1 MNISQRIENLP
12 VKKFHYILLFSAGL
26 GWMFDSMDTGII
38 SFVLPVLMNTWGL
51 TPEQVGNIGSV
62 GLLGMAIGAIL
73 AGSVADSIGRK
84 KVFAFTLVLYS
95 LATGL
100 CGIAWS
106 YSSLLFFRFLV
117 GFGLGGQLPV
127 AVTLVSE
134 FTPAKHRGKFLVLL
148 ESFWA
153 IGWLLAAIIAYLI
166 IPKYGWHIAF
176 FIGAIP
182 ALYVFYLWKYIPES
196 PRFLEEN
203 GRIQEAE
210 AVYSLVAGEEV
221 GDEYK
226 VVPREQVKSNPNN
239 GGQAPRTK
247 LVSRVTV
254 AELFSKKFLRRT
266 VFLWL
271 LWFGIVYSYYGI
283 FTWLPSILAM
293 KGFSLTKSFSYV
305 IVMTLAQIPGY
316 FSAAFLVDRIGRKPT
331 LTAFVLGTAI
341 SAYLFGQG
349 NSAAM
354 ILLFGSFMSFFNLG
368 AWGIL
373 YTYTPEL
380 YPTRARGTGAGWA
393 AGFGRI
399 GGILAPMVVGRMLG
413 AHMAT
418 ETVFLMFTG
427 VLILVVF
434 NVLILGVETKGR
446 PMDEVEAA

>member
-1 MNISQRIENLP
+1 MSISQRIENLP
-12 VKKFHYILLFSAGL
+12 VKRFHYILLLSAGL

-38 SFVLPVLMNTWGL
+38 SFVLPVLMKTWGL
-51 TPEQVGNIGSV
+51 TPEQVGNIGSI
-62 GLLGMAIGAIL
+62 GLVGMALGAIIG
-73 AGSVADSIGRK
+73 GSIADRVGRK
-84 KVFAFTLVLYS
+84 KVFAFTLVMYS
-95 LATGL
+95 IATGL
-100 CGIAWS
+100 CGLAWS
-106 YSSLLFFRFLV
+106 YESLLVFRFLV

-153 IGWLLAAIIAYLI
+153 IGWLLAAVISYLI
-166 IPKYGWHIAF
+166 IPAFGWHIAF

-203 GRIQEAE
+203 GRLQEAE
-210 AVYSLVAGEEV
+210 AVYRMVAGE
-221 GDEYK
+221 DAHPLDANLSMDAS
-226 VVPREQVKSNPNN
+226 VVHPKQGVN
-239 GGQAPRTK
+239 
-247 LVSRVTV
+247 RVTLG
-254 AELFSKKFLRRT
+254 ELFSKKFVRRT

-283 FTWLPSILAM
+283 FTWLPSILAI

-316 FSAAFLVDRIGRKPT
+316 FTAAFFVDRIGRKPT
-331 LTAFVLGTAI
+331 LATFVLGTAA
-341 SAYLFGQG
+341 SAFFFGQAD
-349 NSAAM
+349 SVTM
-354 ILLFGSFMSFFNLG
+354 ILVFGSLMSFFNLG

-399 GGILAPMVVGRMLG
+399 GGILAPAVVGRMLG
-413 AHMAT
+413 ASIST
-418 ETVFLMFTG
+418 ETVFLMFAG
-427 VLILVVF
+427 VLVLVVI
-434 NVLILGVETKGR
+434 NVLILGEETKGR
-446 PMDEVEAA
+446 PMDEVA